1 MASEI
6 ASLGNYSPEDVVM
19 IINWATGSH
28 TVSGMADGTFISY
41 EREVPRATLYVG
53 SDLSA
58 ARVLRRNKSGTI
70 SLTLH
75 QSAESNDVLSELARL
90 DEEAH
95 NNDYLFSVTVK
106 DLLGRTV
113 LFAPQAFIGNDP
125 NITFSTELDT
135 RDWTIQVINVQRHFG
150 GNSKFSPENE
160 ALLTSMGYTVEDQW
174 KSN

>member
-53 SDLSA
+53 ADLSA
-58 ARVLRRNKSGTI
+58 ARVLRRNKSGTM

-75 QSAESNDVLSELARL
+75 
-90 DEEAH
+90 
-95 NNDYLFSVTVK
+95 
-106 DLLGRTV
+106 
-113 LFAPQAFIGNDP
+113 
-125 NITFSTELDT
+125 
-135 RDWTIQVINVQRHFG
+135 
-150 GNSKFSPENE
+150 
-160 ALLTSMGYTVEDQW
+160 
-174 KSN
+174 